1 MRSPVNCPAEGCFDN
16 AAGSRQQTVMKI
28 LIPCE
33 PGLQER
39 RVAMLPSQLARL
51 KQLTGGTISVQSGA
65 GQPLGLS
72 DRDYQEAGAEVSDQ
86 EEQLWRQADL
96 VLSIGPWRSEQATPL
111 NWLRSGACLIGLLD
125 PWSQTD
131 SLDRL
136 AAQGVSAL
144 SLELIPR
151 ISRAQAMDVLSSQAS
166 IIGYRSVLLGATAL
180 GRYLPMLTTA
190 AGTIPPAKVLVLGAG
205 VAGLQA
211 IATARRLGA
220 VVSAFDVRKTAGEE
234 VQSLGAKFID
244 VDLSESAEASGGYAK
259 QLNEDSMAR
268 LRAGLLPH
276 LQQAD
281 LIVTTAQVPGKP
293 APCLISAE
301 MVAQLQPGTVIVDAA
316 AERGGNCELTCAG
329 REVDIDGVKV
339 LGPTAIAA
347 GLPHDASFLFGRN
360 LLALL
365 PLLCH
370 EGELRLPLD
379 DEIIAGCCVVTA
391 GERRFP
397 PQPKPLPVPE
407 AV

>member
-1 MRSPVNCPAEGCFDN
+1 MN
-16 AAGSRQQTVMKI
+16 I

-39 RVAMLPSQLARL
+39 RVALLPTQLARL
-51 KQLTGGTISVQSGA
+51 QQVTGGTIYVQSGA
-65 GQPLGLS
+65 GSRLGLS
-72 DRDYQEAGAEVSDQ
+72 DRDYQAAGAEIGDDA
-86 EEQLWRQADL
+86 EALWRQADL
-96 VLSIGPWRSEQATPL
+96 VLSIGPWSGQEATPL
-111 NWLRSGACLIGLLD
+111 SWLKAGACLVGLLD
-125 PWSQTD
+125 PWSQ
-131 SLDRL
+131 SEALVRV
-136 AAQGVSAL
+136 AAQSASAL

-220 VVSAFDVRKTAGEE
+220 VVSAFDVRSSAREE
-234 VQSLGAKFID
+234 VQSLGAKFVE
-244 VDLSESAEASGGYAK
+244 VDLSESAEAGGGYAK

-301 MVAQLQPGTVIVDAA
+301 MVTQLQPGTVIVDAA
-316 AERGGNCELTCAG
+316 AERGGNCALTRPG
-329 REVDIDGVKV
+329 SDVDIDGVKV
-339 LGPTAIAA
+339 LGPIAIAA
-347 GLPHDASFLFGRN
+347 GLPQDASFLFGRN

-365 PLLCH
+365 PLICH
-370 EGELRLPLD
+370 EGQLQLSLD
-379 DEIIAGCCVVTA
+379 DEIIAGCCVVAA
-391 GERRFP
+391 GEQRFP
-397 PQPKPLPVPE
+397 AQPKPVPVAE